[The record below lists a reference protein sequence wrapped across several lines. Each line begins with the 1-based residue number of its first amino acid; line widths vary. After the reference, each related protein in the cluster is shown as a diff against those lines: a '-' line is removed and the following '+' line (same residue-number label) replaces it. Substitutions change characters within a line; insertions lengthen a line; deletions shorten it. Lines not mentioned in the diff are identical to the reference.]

1 MIYSGLGAAAGG
13 FGLNEVTGQNPTS
26 PLGMGAALSIPAA
39 LLAGRFAGSA
49 LRSQWLGNA
58 LINRSL
64 APIGAASRPSAAAAN
79 LLTRTL
85 GPSAVGPTP
94 NALGWSVTPG
104 QPALSGP

>member
-1 MIYSGLGAAAGG
+1 MLG
-13 FGLNEVTGQNPTS
+13 
-26 PLGMGAALSIPAA
+26 
-39 LLAGRFAGSA
+39 GRLAGSA

-64 APIGAASRPSAAAAN
+64 SPVSAALRPSSAATN